1 MEAMDTTERPD
12 ADDDRTP
19 QLSGGT
25 IRVLHHPGK
34 SDVAERFAAGLEG
47 SAWTVESRSTDDADE
62 VGRLARRAVDDGVD
76 VVGSVGGDGSAN
88 LVLAALDGGG
98 VPLLIIPAGTV
109 NLTAT
114 VNGVDSVEAAVEA
127 LVAGHTVPFDL
138 GADGDER
145 FAINASSGVDAA
157 IIGEGADHSDAVLGR
172 FEFARAALHRL
183 REDRPRQVRVVVDG
197 EVAYAG
203 RAMSVIV
210 MNVGQRASA
219 SLDVAPDARTDDGLL
234 DLAVARIS
242 TLPSSIRVV
251 VKLALGRPTSS
262 GELLRRQGRSFEIDW
277 DTSLTTQRD
286 GDAVDERSTLRYD
299 VRPGAIRL
307 VVPPPPA

>member
-1 MEAMDTTERPD
+1 MAGMNASDESDPA
-12 ADDDRTP
+12 DRTGV
-19 QLSGGT
+19 LSGGT

-34 SDVAERFAAGLEG
+34 RVIADEFVAGLEG
-47 SAWTVESRSTDDADE
+47 TPWTADTRSTDDVDE
-62 VGRLARRAVDDGVD
+62 VGRLARQAVDDGVD
-76 VVGSVGGDGSAN
+76 VVASVGGDGSAN
-88 LVLAALDGGG
+88 LVLAALDGTD
-98 VPLLIIPAGTV
+98 VPLLIVPAGTV

-114 VNGVDSVEAAVEA
+114 VNGIDSVEAAVEA
-127 LVAGHTVPFDL
+127 LVAGHARPFDL

-157 IIGEGADHSDAVLGR
+157 IIGEGADHSDAALGR

-183 REDRPRQVRVVVDG
+183 RDDRPKHVRVIVDG
-197 EVAYAG
+197 DEVHAG

-251 VKLALGRPTSS
+251 VKLILGRPTSND
-262 GELLRRQGRSFEIDW
+262 ELLRRQGRVVEIEW
-277 DTSLTTQRD
+277 DRSVTTQRD
-286 GDAVDERSTLRYD
+286 GDAVDERSSLRYE
-299 VRPGAIRL
+299 VRPSAIRL
-307 VVPPPPA
+307 VVPPPG